1 MKPVRTMFCVTCAL
15 FLASGALLSGTIAP
29 PDRQVAI
36 TIDDLP
42 AGAANSMLV
51 EAYVGAGGGSEF
63 VLRALRPGTGAR

>member
-42 AGAANSMLV
+42 AGAANSCLLYTSDAAD
-51 EAYVGAGGGSEF
+51 E
-63 VLRALRPGTGAR
+63 